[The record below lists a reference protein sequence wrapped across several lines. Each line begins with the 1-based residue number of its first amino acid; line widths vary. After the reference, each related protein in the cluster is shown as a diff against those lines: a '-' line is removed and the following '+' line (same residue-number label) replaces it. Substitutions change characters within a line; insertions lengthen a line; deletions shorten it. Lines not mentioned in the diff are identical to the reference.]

1 MFEKFAQLPADPI
14 LGLMA
19 AFRTD
24 TNPHKV
30 DLGVGVYKDPT
41 GNTPV
46 LSAVKLAEQVCLD
59 EETTK
64 AYIGPAGDAG
74 FNDAMTT
81 VVFGAEALATQDD
94 RIRTVQTPGGCGA
107 LRMAGELIKRAL
119 PNATMWVSDPTWA
132 YHTPL
137 FEGAGLTLKTYP
149 YFDAQN
155 GTVRFDD
162 MMECL
167 NQVKAGDVVL
177 FHGCCH
183 NPTGVDLSNAQWD
196 EVVQLATK
204 SEFLPFVDLAYQGF
218 GDGLNEDAYG
228 VRALAAQVPEMIV
241 AVSCSKNFGLYRER
255 TGAVMLV
262 SPSSESANAALS
274 QQLNIIRGNYS
285 MPPAHGAAIVRII
298 LADPKLREDWQTEL
312 KLMRDRIRD
321 LRVLFADK
329 MQQRGVERDFSF
341 ITRQKG
347 MFSFLGISE
356 QQVERLRTEYSIYIA
371 PPSRIN
377 IAGINDANV
386 DYLADAIASVL

>member
-46 LSAVKLAEQVCLD
+46 LSAVKLADQVCLD

-132 YHTPL
+132 NHTPL